1 MNRVYRLVWSRTL
14 RAPQVVSEL
23 TKASHGGIDA
33 SHDTTHARRRTSII
47 SIGISLGLA
56 GAALP
61 GWAATCSPSTIAN
74 CSAAGGSGI
83 PNRSGNGGN
92 GNGEGGGSSTLG
104 GGSAT
109 VQVPGGPTSGGTGG
123 TGATNDSGQGGPG
136 GAPDVVLAGD
146 AVINANA
153 QGGAGQAWERSV

>member
-23 TKASHGGIDA
+23 TKASRGGVDA
-33 SHDTTHARRRTSII
+33 SGDTTHARRRASII
-47 SIGISLGLA
+47 SIGVSLGLA

-61 GWAATCSPSTIAN
+61 SWAATCSSSTIAA
-74 CSAAGGSGI
+74 CSAAGGNGI
-83 PNRSGNGGN
+83 PNRSGNGGS
-92 GNGEGGGSSTLG
+92 GNGGGGGSSTLG

-136 GAPDVVLAGD
+136 GAPAVVLAGD
-146 AVINANA
+146 AVVNANA
-153 QGGAGQAWERSV
+153 QGGSGQAFDGFT